1 MDANTFPFG
10 RDEARLGRT
19 KFELDELQQKLAQG
33 VYDEREL
40 DETMGAL
47 QMVVSSNRLGVRD
60 REVLTDD
67 LARMREF
74 RMRHEQFGAR

>member
-1 MDANTFPFG
+1 
-10 RDEARLGRT
+10 
-19 KFELDELQQKLAQG
+19 
-33 VYDEREL
+33 
-40 DETMGAL
+40 MGAL

-67 LARMREF
+67 LSRMREF